1 MFEARPAGQRLA
13 VLTSALLLA
22 ACASR
27 APAPSD
33 RSAAPAPGSPKV
45 TQWPSKDGPE
55 AVVPADLDKLPDALP
70 RLESIRKG
78 GPNKP
83 YAVAGQRYSPLT
95 DDDPLVQRGLAS
107 WYGRKFHGRPTASGE
122 LYNMYAM
129 TAAHPTMPI
138 PSYARVRNPRNG
150 KEVIVRINDRGPFH
164 STRIIDLSYTAALK
178 LDLLRGVAE
187 VEVER
192 ITYEDIRTGAWL
204 RGKEPPAQPGD
215 RALPQAPLYAAA
227 TPNGA
232 PEVTTGA
239 QMREADP
246 APGAAVGTAAGR
258 RTSGAGSAP
267 VTGSGAT
274 GSSATGSSATRSSS
288 GGIASSPSR
297 AVTTSA
303 AATPVGA
310 SAGMV
315 PIPVVALPPGTDLDS
330 RRDLPTVAAA
340 GAAGAAGPTGSS
352 GSAAL
357 PAASAA
363 SIPPSAT
370 QGEATASP
378 SPDTSVPAMKLA
390 AAPGFWLQLG
400 AFSRLEGAETLREQF
415 TRNLDWMAPM
425 LTIFKDKQLHRL
437 QAGPF
442 SSREDARAA
451 ADKVRTAMALTPV
464 LVERR

>member
-27 APAPSD
+27 APAPAD
-33 RSAAPAPGSPKV
+33 RSATSALGTPKV

-83 YAVAGQRYSPLT
+83 YAVAGQRYQPLT

-138 PSYARVRNPRNG
+138 PSYARVRNPKNG

-164 STRIIDLSYTAALK
+164 SSRIIDLSYTAALK

-204 RGKEPPAQPGD
+204 RGKEAPAQPGD
-215 RALPQAPLYAAA
+215 RAVPQAPLYAAA

-239 QMREADP
+239 QMRDTDP
-246 APGAAVGTAAGR
+246 ASGASSRASSGSGTA
-258 RTSGAGSAP
+258 P
-267 VTGSGAT
+267 AT
-274 GSSATGSSATRSSS
+274 GGGAWRPSPTSPAAGTSRSV
-288 GGIASSPSR
+288 A
-297 AVTTSA
+297 TSA
-303 AATPVGA
+303 ATTPVGA

-330 RRDLPTVAAA
+330 RRDLPVVGPSTPPVSSTPPTAVAQ
-340 GAAGAAGPTGSS
+340 GD
-352 GSAAL
+352 
-357 PAASAA
+357 AS
-363 SIPPSAT
+363 
-370 QGEATASP
+370 ASP
-378 SPDTSVPAMKLA
+378 SPDAAVPALKLA

-415 TRNLDWMAPM
+415 NRNLDWMAPM